1 MKYIFLFA
9 SGLLFTCSSDRSE
22 SQKIIDNTI
31 EVYGGDR
38 FLKGTIE
45 FDFRERHYVTRRNGG
60 VFSHERI
67 FKDTAGNVIH
77 DYLTN
82 DGFHREINDKHA
94 SIPDTMA
101 VKYTRSVNSTI
112 YFALLPYGLNDPAV
126 RKKLLGKTT
135 FNGQSYFIV
144 EITFEQQGGGEDFND
159 IFLYWIH
166 EQTFSLDYMAYLYFT
181 DGGGLRF
188 RRAFNRREVNGI
200 SFQDYVNYQPKGD
213 SATIDQMER
222 LYKEGSLE
230 ELSKIELRNI
240 QVY

>member
-9 SGLLFTCSSDRSE
+9 SALLFSCSSDTSE
-22 SQKIIDNTI
+22 SQKIIDKAI
-31 EVYGGDR
+31 EVYGGDK
-38 FLKGTIE
+38 FSKSTIE
-45 FDFRERHYVTRRNGG
+45 FDFRERHYVTRRNEG

-67 FKDTAGNVIH
+67 FKDTADNVIH

-82 DGFHREINDKHA
+82 DGFHREINDKPA
-94 SIPDTMA
+94 SVPDTMA

-135 FNGQSYFIV
+135 FNGEPYFTV
-144 EITFEQQGGGEDFND
+144 EVTFEQEGGGEDFND

-166 EQTFSLDYMAYLYFT
+166 EKTFTLDYMAYLYFT

-188 RRAFNRREVNGI
+188 RRAYNRREVNGI
-200 SFQDYVNYQPKGD
+200 SLQDYVNYQPKGD
-213 SATIDQMER
+213 STTIYQMER
-222 LYKEGSLE
+222 LYKADSLE
-230 ELSKIELRNI
+230 ELSKIELINI
-240 QVY
+240 QVN